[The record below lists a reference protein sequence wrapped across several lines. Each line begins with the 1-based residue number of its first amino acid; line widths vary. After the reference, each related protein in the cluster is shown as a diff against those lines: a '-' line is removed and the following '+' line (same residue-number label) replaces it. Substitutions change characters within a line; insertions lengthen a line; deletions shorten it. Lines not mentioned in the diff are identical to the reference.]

1 MASGAEVTS
10 GGLLQ
15 VGLAGFGAGGVV
27 SDATIDSGGL
37 IRRLGGT
44 DFGASVSGTL
54 QIFSS
59 GLASGVEVRSGG
71 LLQVGLAGFAAGGV
85 VSDVTIDSGGFEFV
99 NSGGTDFGASVS
111 GTLQVFSNG
120 LASGVE
126 VRSGGLLQVGLAGF
140 AAGGVSDA
148 TIDSGGFESVNSG
161 GTDLSN
167 EILGGEQEVYGYAS
181 SAIIFG
187 GSQVVAADG
196 LADTNVMSDGLLYV
210 ASGGTAS
217 GTIMTSVALLT
228 LRVAAKILTSLLA
241 AATNST
247 KRVALTSTRWS
258 RVVASISCQAG
269 GIADNTTID
278 SGGLK
283 LSKQEA
289 PPI

>member
-27 SDATIDSGGL
+27 SDATIDSGGFESVDS
-37 IRRLGGT
+37 GGT

-85 VSDVTIDSGGFEFV
+85 VSD
-99 NSGGTDFGASVS
+99 
-111 GTLQVFSNG
+111 
-120 LASGVE
+120 
-126 VRSGGLLQVGLAGF
+126 
-140 AAGGVSDA
+140 A

-187 GSQVVAADG
+187 GHKS
-196 LADTNVMSDGLLYV
+196 
-210 ASGGTAS
+210 
-217 GTIMTSVALLT
+217 
-228 LRVAAKILTSLLA
+228 
-241 AATNST
+241 
-247 KRVALTSTRWS
+247 S
-258 RVVASISCQAG
+258 RRMG
-269 GIADNTTID
+269 
-278 SGGLK
+278 
-283 LSKQEA
+283 
-289 PPI
+289 

>member
-27 SDATIDSGGL
+27 SDATIDSGGFESVDS
-37 IRRLGGT
+37 GGT

-85 VSDVTIDSGGFEFV
+85 VSD
-99 NSGGTDFGASVS
+99 
-111 GTLQVFSNG
+111 
-120 LASGVE
+120 
-126 VRSGGLLQVGLAGF
+126 
-140 AAGGVSDA
+140 A

-181 SAIIFG
+181 SAFIFG

-196 LADTNVMSDGLLYV
+196 LADTTTVMSDGLLYV

-217 GTIMTSVALLT
+217 GTI
-228 LRVAAKILTSLLA
+228 
-241 AATNST
+241 
-247 KRVALTSTRWS
+247 
-258 RVVASISCQAG
+258 
-269 GIADNTTID
+269 ID
-278 SGGLK
+278 SGGFAYVESRSRK
-283 LSKQEA
+283 LL
-289 PPI
+289 IRMNHL